1 MDGYLGCFHALVIV
15 NSTVM
20 NIGVHA
26 AFELEFSS
34 FLDICEGVGLL
45 DHVVVLFL
53 VFKGTSML
61 FSIVAALMYLPLVMS
76 SSL

>member
-1 MDGYLGCFHALVIV
+1 MQH
-15 NSTVM
+15 
-20 NIGVHA
+20 
-26 AFELEFSS
+26 FELEFSS